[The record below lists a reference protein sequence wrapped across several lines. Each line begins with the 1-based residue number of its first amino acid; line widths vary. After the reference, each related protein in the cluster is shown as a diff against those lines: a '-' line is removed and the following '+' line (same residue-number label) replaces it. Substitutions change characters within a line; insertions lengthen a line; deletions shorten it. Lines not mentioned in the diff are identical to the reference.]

1 MGMLVGAGIP
11 GWAEAR
17 AAQGQGDLGPRAGG
31 AGKRHRPVVGDL
43 GGRESRGQR
52 L

>member
-17 AAQGQGDLGPRAGG
+17 AAQGQGAGG
-31 AGKRHRPVVGDL
+31 AEERHRPVVGDL